1 MEKAPAFRR
10 AKLSKD
16 MSDSM
21 HSLES
26 LPWLAHY
33 DEGVPARINYEAE
46 PLCALLDRA
55 ADENPRQTACLFRN
69 YRITYSELR
78 DQTEIMAANLR
89 RHGLN
94 AGDKVSI
101 MLPNLPQTVISFW
114 AVLKAGGVVVMTNP
128 LYMEKE
134 LVQHFTDAGVRF
146 VITVDLCWPKLN
158 PLRDRLGVEKYFIT
172 RISDVLCFP
181 LNWLYRIQARRDGS
195 TQPVVYDNATVLPY
209 TPLLR
214 GDRRLAVLVVN
225 PTETVALLQYTGGTT
240 GDPKGV
246 MLTHANMTLNVE
258 QALSVLHVLRGKPH
272 ILASVLPF
280 FHVYGLSTCLLVP
293 TALRAAS
300 ILIPRYDPGE
310 LLRLLAK
317 HKVTLFPGAPSI
329 YLSLMQ
335 HKEFTKYDLASIQ
348 YCISGSAPIP
358 ATALELFQNLTGCKV
373 IEGYGLTESSPITH
387 LTPALGKQ
395 KLGSIGMPLPGTEA
409 KIVDMEVGTLPVPQ
423 GKVGELII
431 RGPQVM
437 RGYHNR
443 SDETA
448 GALRNSWLYTGDIAY
463 MDEDGYFFI
472 VDRKKDMVI
481 VGGYNV
487 YPREID
493 DVLLE
498 HPKIKE
504 AVAVAVLHPTR
515 GERLK
520 AYVVPKPGVELTVA
534 EVVAHCRKQLA
545 NYKVPRQVE
554 FRESLPRAITGK
566 VLRRALRSEAMEQYF
581 RQADYA
587 TRLPHEFEESDMPSQ
602 SVLPGLDD
610 SEKQDGD

>member
-1 MEKAPAFRR
+1 MTEFMRP
-10 AKLSKD
+10 
-16 MSDSM
+16 
-21 HSLES
+21 LEA

-33 DEGVPARINYEAE
+33 DEGVPATLSYEAE

-55 ADENPRQTACLFRN
+55 ADESPRQTACLFRN

-78 DQTEIMAANLR
+78 DQAEVMAANLR
-89 RHGLN
+89 HHGLN
-94 AGDKVSI
+94 PGDKVSI
-101 MLPNLPQTVISFW
+101 MLPNLPQTVIAFW
-114 AVLKAGGVVVMTNP
+114 AVLKAGCVVVMTNP

-146 VITVDLCWPKLN
+146 VITADLCWPKLN
-158 PLRDRLGVEKYFIT
+158 SLRDRLGVEKYFIT
-172 RISDVLCFP
+172 SIADVLRFP
-181 LNWLYRIQARRDGS
+181 LNWLYRIKARRDRAVKS
-195 TQPVVYDNATVLPY
+195 IPYDNKKILPY
-209 TPLLR
+209 TTLLR
-214 GDRRLAVLVVN
+214 GKQRLVVLVAN

-240 GDPKGV
+240 GEPKGV
-246 MLTHANMTLNVE
+246 MLTHANLTLNVE
-258 QALSVLHVLRGKPH
+258 QALSVLHTLRGKPH
-272 ILASVLPF
+272 IFASLLPF

-293 TALRAAS
+293 TALQAAS
-300 ILIPRYDPGE
+300 ILIPRYNPGE
-310 LLRLLAK
+310 LLHLIAK

-335 HKEFTKYDLASIQ
+335 QKNFANYDLSSIQ

-358 ATALELFQNLTGCKV
+358 ATALKRFQNLTGCKI

-387 LTPALGKQ
+387 LTPTLGKQ
-395 KLGSIGMPLPGTEA
+395 KFGSIGMPLPDTEA

-423 GKVGELII
+423 GKIGELIV

-443 SDETA
+443 PDDTA
-448 GALRNSWLYTGDIAY
+448 STVRNNWLYTGDIAY

-493 DVLLE
+493 DVLIE
-498 HPKIKE
+498 HPKIQE

-515 GERLK
+515 GETLK

-534 EVVAHCRKQLA
+534 EVLGHCRKQLA

-554 FRESLPRAITGK
+554 FRESLPRTTTGK
-566 VLRRALRSEAMEQYF
+566 VLRRVLRGEEMEKYS

-587 TRLPHEFEESDMPSQ
+587 THDEQMNGLLRRLTRKGEQ
-602 SVLPGLDD
+602 SH
-610 SEKQDGD
+610 